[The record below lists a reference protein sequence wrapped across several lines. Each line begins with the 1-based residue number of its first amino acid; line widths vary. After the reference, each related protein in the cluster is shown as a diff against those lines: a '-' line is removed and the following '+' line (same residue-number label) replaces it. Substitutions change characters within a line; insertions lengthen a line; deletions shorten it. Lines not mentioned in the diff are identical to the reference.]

1 MWFDIKFRKKNFF
14 EILREIAQNVINS
27 NFKKGKFLQYFFSFL
42 ADCAKAANASN
53 EQQEDSER
61 SQNLQDEVLNFP
73 TNCPECG
80 APADTKMKL
89 TSEFICIFL

>member
-1 MWFDIKFRKKNFF
+1 MSTFKVIYRGFMGNCGMFVIMQPLVHTLF
-14 EILREIAQNVINS
+14 IACTI
-27 NFKKGKFLQYFFSFL
+27 FPFL
-42 ADCAKAANASN
+42 AYCAKAANASN

-73 TNCPECG
+73 TNCPDCA

-89 TSEFICIFL
+89 TSEFF

>member
-1 MWFDIKFRKKNFF
+1 MQPLVHRIF
-14 EILREIAQNVINS
+14 IA
-27 NFKKGKFLQYFFSFL
+27 LFFSFL
-42 ADCAKAANASN
+42 AYCAKAANASN

-73 TNCPECG
+73 TNCPDCA

-89 TSEFICIFL
+89 TSKFIFIFYIYVTIFLIEPILICCFTKVNFSRM